1 MYLHTHSKIIK
12 VESLECDQ
20 RCFSPSPHFL
30 CFALAFRFSKINMH
44 IYNNKLLQQLIEL
57 LKAESK
63 GPSGWCPAQISLGFQ
78 VIELD
83 RVEPDGVKE
92 G

>member
-1 MYLHTHSKIIK
+1 
-12 VESLECDQ
+12 
-20 RCFSPSPHFL
+20 
-30 CFALAFRFSKINMH
+30 MH

-83 RVEPDGVKE
+83 RVEPEGVKE

>member
-20 RCFSPSPHFL
+20 RCFSPSLQFL
-30 CFALAFRFSKINMH
+30 CFALAFRFSKINAY

-57 LKAESK
+57 PKAER
-63 GPSGWCPAQISLGFQ
+63 GPQWLVPSTDQPWF
-78 VIELD
+78 
-83 RVEPDGVKE
+83 PDD
-92 G
+92 